1 MSRPNSQRP
10 LTYYAWLSIIAA
22 ILTLGLKTAAWKMTG
37 SVGLLSDA
45 LESIV
50 NVIASFIALATVW
63 VSARPADE
71 DHAYGHT
78 KVEYFAS
85 GFEGGLI
92 LIAAIGIGVSAVD
105 RIFHIHPLEDLGIG
119 LVLSVIATVVNY
131 LMAKLLLK
139 VGKERRSVALEADG
153 RHLMTDVWTSVAVIA
168 AMGLVA
174 VSGWHWLD
182 PLLGFA
188 LALHIIIIGLKLVR
202 DAMLGLMD
210 TGLPADDMNVIR
222 NVLDKH
228 LDEGMQY
235 HALATRQAGAWRFM
249 TVHLLVP
256 GNWSV
261 QRGHELAERVEEEL
275 RNSLERLHVLTHI
288 EPIEDPVSW
297 DDIQIARGEQP
308 MI

>member
-1 MSRPNSQRP
+1 MSKATPQRP
-10 LTYYAWLSIIAA
+10 LTYYAWWSIVAA
-22 ILTLGLKTAAWKMTG
+22 LLTLALKMAAWKLTG

-85 GFEGGLI
+85 GLEGGLI
-92 LIAAIGIGVSAVD
+92 MIAAIGIGYSAVD
-105 RIFHIHPLEDLGIG
+105 RIMHKQVLEALTSGI
-119 LVLSVIATVVNY
+119 LLSIVATVIN
-131 LMAKLLLK
+131 LLTARMLLR
-139 VGKERRSVALEADG
+139 VGKARRSVALEADG
-153 RHLMTDVWTSVAVIA
+153 KHLMTDVWTSVAVIA

-188 LALHIIIIGLKLVR
+188 LALHIIVIGLKLVR
-202 DAMLGLMD
+202 DALMGLMD
-210 TGLPADDMNVIR
+210 TGLPAEEMEVIK
-222 NVLDKH
+222 NILAKYAS
-228 LDEGMQY
+228 EGMQY
-235 HALATRQAGAWRFM
+235 HALGTRQAGAWRFM

-256 GNWSV
+256 GDWTV

-275 RNSLERLHVLTHI
+275 RTSLERLHVLTHI

-297 DDIQIARGEQP
+297 EDVQIER
-308 MI
+308 

>member
-92 LIAAIGIGVSAVD
+92 LIAASQSWQGKALSGPGSGRQAFND
-105 RIFHIHPLEDLGIG
+105 RCMDF
-119 LVLSVIATVVNY
+119 
-131 LMAKLLLK
+131 
-139 VGKERRSVALEADG
+139 RRSYISDG
-153 RHLMTDVWTSVAVIA
+153 S
-168 AMGLVA
+168 
-174 VSGWHWLD
+174 SG
-182 PLLGFA
+182 
-188 LALHIIIIGLKLVR
+188 
-202 DAMLGLMD
+202 
-210 TGLPADDMNVIR
+210 
-222 NVLDKH
+222 
-228 LDEGMQY
+228 
-235 HALATRQAGAWRFM
+235 
-249 TVHLLVP
+249 
-256 GNWSV
+256 
-261 QRGHELAERVEEEL
+261 
-275 RNSLERLHVLTHI
+275 LERLAL
-288 EPIEDPVSW
+288 
-297 DDIQIARGEQP
+297 ARSAARFRFGPSHHHHWAQTGA
-308 MI
+308 

>member
-105 RIFHIHPLEDLGIG
+105 RILHVHPLEDLGIG
-119 LVLSVIATVVNY
+119 LVLSVFATILNFLTAALRGSGSGRQTFNDRCLDFNRGY
-131 LMAKLLLK
+131 F
-139 VGKERRSVALEADG
+139 GDGTRSRQRL
-153 RHLMTDVWTSVAVIA
+153 
-168 AMGLVA
+168 
-174 VSGWHWLD
+174 
-182 PLLGFA
+182 A
-188 LALHIIIIGLKLVR
+188 LA
-202 DAMLGLMD
+202 
-210 TGLPADDMNVIR
+210 
-222 NVLDKH
+222 
-228 LDEGMQY
+228 
-235 HALATRQAGAWRFM
+235 
-249 TVHLLVP
+249 
-256 GNWSV
+256 
-261 QRGHELAERVEEEL
+261 
-275 RNSLERLHVLTHI
+275 
-288 EPIEDPVSW
+288 
-297 DDIQIARGEQP
+297 
-308 MI
+308 